1 MAGEEIKVLL
11 TADAAQL
18 QAGMEQG
25 AASVQQSVSQ
35 MQATVAEEAA
45 AFNATVQA
53 KIDAMMRL
61 NAAFSGSITSTEGLA
76 EAESALDQAMSAG
89 ALTATEYA
97 ARTAD
102 LDAAE
107 LSMAASTDAATA
119 AIEANTVAQE
129 VNAVSSRTSYELGVL
144 LSEAASGNF
153 SRMKRSAAALG
164 NSTGVLSKV
173 FTPAGLAITGLA
185 AAVGVFTYEVFKGE
199 EQSNLFNRALLNSGG
214 VIGVTEGQFV
224 DMAQSIT
231 SMDTTIGVA
240 REAMLKF
247 AQSGKVGGEQLQI
260 AGKAAVDFSALTG
273 ESMDKSVA
281 AILKLEDKPTKA
293 IVALNEQYH
302 FLSAAQF
309 EHIAQLETEGHK
321 TEAAAEAIKAFQQVS
336 TERLQIAD
344 QNVGTLVGWWRDLK
358 GAVSDAAD
366 EVQNFG
372 RKQSTQEEID
382 RLKKQIADVKA
393 GYVTLGDH
401 VDVYNPFHP
410 MIADTS
416 LLEEKLAALQKTER
430 DSRVNAGEKA
440 SAQKAQDQTIS
451 DIAAQDTFNK
461 SLKETSHLH
470 DAIAQAK
477 ARAESIHKNDPGSQ
491 SIKGISFDSSG
502 AVAGG
507 EQWAATIAKLTKE
520 YGEHLTP
527 AVKQSGA
534 EARKAASEAMNA
546 LEMQRSG
553 TASNTS
559 ERIQADAAILA
570 NATQMYGA
578 YSSQQKSALD
588 RMLADEK
595 AFSSA
600 YIKDQ
605 EDMEKK
611 LEADHAKYVAEVDK
625 ASKAAAKKAADTWH
639 QYLDPIDN
647 AFQASINGMIQGTQ
661 TLRQMTAH
669 ILQSIT
675 ASYLQEG
682 LKDLENYIINQ
693 EAKTAATAAGAS
705 ARAAIEQTASKASK
719 EADAATGKSQ
729 ITSAAAT
736 GAAKA
741 YQAIVGIPYVGPILA
756 PIAAGVAFAGIE
768 AFSGMISSAQG
779 GWERVPVDGMMT
791 QLHKDEMVL
800 PKHVAD
806 PIRQMA
812 SGGGHGG
819 GSQVHIHALD
829 GPSVKEMF
837 RRNPGLIA
845 DALKHANKRGHFA
858 GAMR

>member
-281 AILKLEDKPTKA
+281 AILKLEDKPTK
-293 IVALNEQYH
+293 
-302 FLSAAQF
+302 
-309 EHIAQLETEGHK
+309 
-321 TEAAAEAIKAFQQVS
+321 
-336 TERLQIAD
+336 
-344 QNVGTLVGWWRDLK
+344 
-358 GAVSDAAD
+358 
-366 EVQNFG
+366 
-372 RKQSTQEEID
+372 
-382 RLKKQIADVKA
+382 
-393 GYVTLGDH
+393 
-401 VDVYNPFHP
+401 
-410 MIADTS
+410 DTVP
-416 LLEEKLAALQKTER
+416 LLY
-430 DSRVNAGEKA
+430 
-440 SAQKAQDQTIS
+440 
-451 DIAAQDTFNK
+451 
-461 SLKETSHLH
+461 
-470 DAIAQAK
+470 
-477 ARAESIHKNDPGSQ
+477 P
-491 SIKGISFDSSG
+491 
-502 AVAGG
+502 
-507 EQWAATIAKLTKE
+507 
-520 YGEHLTP
+520 
-527 AVKQSGA
+527 
-534 EARKAASEAMNA
+534 
-546 LEMQRSG
+546 
-553 TASNTS
+553 
-559 ERIQADAAILA
+559 
-570 NATQMYGA
+570 
-578 YSSQQKSALD
+578 
-588 RMLADEK
+588 
-595 AFSSA
+595 
-600 YIKDQ
+600 
-605 EDMEKK
+605 
-611 LEADHAKYVAEVDK
+611 
-625 ASKAAAKKAADTWH
+625 
-639 QYLDPIDN
+639 
-647 AFQASINGMIQGTQ
+647 
-661 TLRQMTAH
+661 
-669 ILQSIT
+669 
-675 ASYLQEG
+675 
-682 LKDLENYIINQ
+682 
-693 EAKTAATAAGAS
+693 
-705 ARAAIEQTASKASK
+705 
-719 EADAATGKSQ
+719 
-729 ITSAAAT
+729 
-736 GAAKA
+736 
-741 YQAIVGIPYVGPILA
+741 
-756 PIAAGVAFAGIE
+756 
-768 AFSGMISSAQG
+768 
-779 GWERVPVDGMMT
+779 
-791 QLHKDEMVL
+791 
-800 PKHVAD
+800 
-806 PIRQMA
+806 
-812 SGGGHGG
+812 
-819 GSQVHIHALD
+819 
-829 GPSVKEMF
+829 
-837 RRNPGLIA
+837 
-845 DALKHANKRGHFA
+845 GHFA
-858 GAMR
+858 GQTTQWPKEGQKRGNAIKLNDDTRKWLYPNGFYTVVRRFSSKEEPRRIMASVVSPEAFPDAKLLGFENHLNVFHQDKGGMPKTLAYGLSVFLNTTAVDENFRRFNGHTQVNATDLRFMKYPTKRILCELGEWAIRNPTQTQAIIDEKTEQLTG